1 MKKLIGNVR
10 GPQGEPGDA
19 GPKGDPGDLAQLG
32 DLNDIA
38 DVVASRVTDIP
49 DLSLIFE
56 NSLH

>member
-10 GPQGEPGDA
+10 GPQGDQGDA
-19 GPKGDPGDLAQLG
+19 GPKGDPGDITQLG
-32 DLNDIA
+32 DLETIA

-56 NSLH
+56 NSLI